1 MEQSLLSK
9 LEEVFAQVWYDE
21 KDGTL
26 EISDWTDRDYNVIL
40 SPEECTLES
49 VIQAVEDFDPAHE
62 IEIWWQNEQFRNNY
76 ANNSLRV
83 ALDDMEAWKRH
94 TLEQLR
100 NDDTPRQST
109 TLYLTVRVD
118 ISFPE
123 TMDVADARSM
133 AISEFDYSFRLPSD
147 TGIEVEDTEICDVN
161 EE

>member
-9 LEEVFAQVWYDE
+9 LDEVFKVWYDE

-26 EISDWTDRDYNVIL
+26 ELEDWTNRGYDVIL
-40 SPEECTLES
+40 TPEECTLES
-49 VIQAVEDFDPAHE
+49 VIQAVEDFDPTHE
-62 IEIWWQNEQFRNNY
+62 ILIWWQNEKFRNNY

-94 TLEQLR
+94 TLKQLR
-100 NDDTPRQST
+100 NDDTPRQFT

-123 TMDVADARSM
+123 TMDVGDARST
-133 AISEFDYSFRLPSD
+133 AVSEFDYSFKLPSD
-147 TGIEVEDTEICDVN
+147 TGIAVDCTEICDVD

>member
-49 VIQAVEDFDPAHE
+49 VIQSVEDFDPNHE
-62 IEIWWQNEQFRNNY
+62 IEIWWQNEDFRNRY
-76 ANNSLRV
+76 ANNSFRV
-83 ALDDMEAWKRH
+83 AFDDMDEWKRYV
-94 TLEQLR
+94 LEKLR
-100 NDDTPRQST
+100 DDGTPRKFT

-118 ISFPE
+118 VSFPE
-123 TMDVADARSM
+123 TMDIDDAR
-133 AISEFDYSFRLPSD
+133 ATAVSEFDYSFKLPSD
-147 TGIEVEDTEICDVN
+147 TGLVVDCTEICDVN